1 MKGSDRLAGIIAAKR
16 KEAAVLESRKDQLR
30 RQALQRN
37 EYRGF
42 RSHLFQPGQVT
53 VIAECKAASPTAGT
67 IAEKYDPV
75 AQAKLY
81 EGGGAGAISVL
92 TDREFFNGCLQDM
105 QKVRAAVQVPVLRK
119 DFILTEA
126 QVYESVAAGADAFLL
141 IVAALTDPEL
151 RRLYELGKGM
161 GADVLVEVHDM
172 REMDR
177 ALEIEADIIGIN
189 NRNLHTF
196 EVNLKTTEELA
207 PEIPSDCLGISESG
221 IRSRDDVKFVTAQGI
236 YCLLVGESLM
246 RDGDPAGALARLKE
260 GAGSSP

>member
-1 MKGSDRLAGIIAAKR
+1 MKGSDRLAQILATKR
-16 KEAAVLESRKDQLR
+16 KEAEALESRKADLKR
-30 RQALQRN
+30 AALQRN

-42 RSHLFQPGQVT
+42 RSQLFQPGIVT

-67 IAEKYDPV
+67 IAAKYDPV

-81 EGGGAGAISVL
+81 EQGGAGAISVL
-92 TDREFFNGCLQDM
+92 TDQEFFKGTLEDM
-105 QKVRAAVQVPVLRK
+105 QKVRAAVRVPVLRK

-141 IVAALTDPEL
+141 IVAALRDPEL
-151 RRLYELGKGM
+151 KGLYELGRGL

-172 REMDR
+172 QEMDR
-177 ALEIEADIIGIN
+177 ALEIDADMIGIN

-207 PEIPSDCLGISESG
+207 PEIPSDCLAVSESG
-221 IRSRDDVKFVTAQGI
+221 IRTREDVKFVTEQGI
-236 YCLLVGESLM
+236 FCLLVGESLM
-246 RDGDPAGALARLKE
+246 KHGDPAAALAKLK
-260 GAGSSP
+260 G

>member
-16 KEAAVLESRKDQLR
+16 KEAAALESRKAQLR
-30 RQALQRN
+30 KEALRRN

-42 RSHLFQPGQVT
+42 RSSLFHPGKVT

-92 TDREFFNGCLQDM
+92 TDQEFFKGCLEDM
-105 QKVRAAVQVPVLRK
+105 QKVRAAVRVPVLRK

-141 IVAALTDPEL
+141 IVAALSDPEL
-151 RRLYELGKGM
+151 KELYDLGKGL

-172 REMDR
+172 KEMDR
-177 ALEIEADIIGIN
+177 ALEIDADIIGIN

-196 EVNLKTTEELA
+196 GVNLKTTEELA
-207 PEIPSDCLGISESG
+207 PEIPAECLGISESG
-221 IRSRDDVKFVTAQGI
+221 IRTKEEVNFVTGQGI
-236 YCLLVGESLM
+236 YCLLIGESLM
-246 RDGDPAGALARLKE
+246 REGDPAGALAKLR
-260 GAGSSP
+260 A

>member
-1 MKGSDRLAGIIAAKR
+1 MKGSDRLAQIIATKR
-16 KEAAVLESRKDQLR
+16 KEAEALEPRKADLKR
-30 RQALQRN
+30 EALQRN

-42 RSHLFQPGQVT
+42 RSQLFQPGTVT

-67 IAEKYDPV
+67 IAAQYDPV

-81 EGGGAGAISVL
+81 EKGGAGAISVL
-92 TDREFFNGCLQDM
+92 TDREYFRGCLDDM
-105 QKVRAAVQVPVLRK
+105 QNVRSSVRVPVLRK

-141 IVAALTDPEL
+141 IVAALRDAEL
-151 RRLYELGKGM
+151 KGLYDLGRGL

-172 REMDR
+172 AEMDR

-196 EVNLKTTEELA
+196 AVDLKTTEELA
-207 PEIPSDCLGISESG
+207 PEIPADCLGISESG
-221 IRSRDDVKFVTAQGI
+221 IRTKEDVKFVTDQGI
-236 YCLLVGESLM
+236 HCLLVGESLM
-246 RDGDPAGALARLKE
+246 KNPDPAAALRGLKE
-260 GAGSSP
+260 